1 MFNGEIYNYKHLKKI
16 LQKEFVF
23 KTSGDTE
30 VLLYSW
36 IKWGKNFHK
45 YIDGMYSFV
54 IYDGKR
60 IFLVSDNFSEK
71 PLFYLKKD
79 NKVFFSSEK
88 SLLTEH
94 LKLKSKI
101 ESNHINCFMAL
112 GYFPYELSIHKNLK
126 YLKPATIVQID
137 SNLKSSQYNYWK
149 KKSVKPVKNTFDEF
163 DKIKLKKLL
172 IDSVKN
178 RLIADVP
185 IAHFM
190 SSGFDS
196 TLIAAICKKE
206 LNYDL
211 KTYTVMTPENHKE
224 IQHVKQICRYLGISN
239 KIVKFNYNKNFDKI
253 SKNLLNIYGEPNDN
267 ITTLMFMEMSKIIRK
282 DGFKVSLC
290 GLGGDE
296 LILGYNKYSFIN
308 KINKYTFNHNKILY
322 LIIKYLKYLF
332 PSKLKNNFEKFI
344 LSNKFDQF
352 LNFRNIE
359 NYKKINSKFSSKLR
373 EINND
378 QNILDSM
385 YNFDLNNTLPLSYI
399 KALDLGSMNSSIEVR
414 SPFLNKKYSNFFANS
429 TIKFSLM
436 RLIKKY
442 TKISC

>member
-1 MFNGEIYNYKHLKKI
+1 
-16 LQKEFVF
+16 
-23 KTSGDTE
+23 
-30 VLLYSW
+30 
-36 IKWGKNFHK
+36 
-45 YIDGMYSFV
+45 
-54 IYDGKR
+54 
-60 IFLVSDNFSEK
+60 
-71 PLFYLKKD
+71 
-79 NKVFFSSEK
+79 
-88 SLLTEH
+88 
-94 LKLKSKI
+94 
-101 ESNHINCFMAL
+101 MAL

-211 KTYTVMTPENHKE
+211 KTYTVKTPENHKE

-296 LILGYNKYSFIN
+296 LI
-308 KINKYTFNHNKILY
+308 
-322 LIIKYLKYLF
+322 
-332 PSKLKNNFEKFI
+332 
-344 LSNKFDQF
+344 
-352 LNFRNIE
+352 FRI
-359 NYKKINSKFSSKLR
+359 
-373 EINND
+373 
-378 QNILDSM
+378 Q
-385 YNFDLNNTLPLSYI
+385 
-399 KALDLGSMNSSIEVR
+399 
-414 SPFLNKKYSNFFANS
+414 
-429 TIKFSLM
+429 
-436 RLIKKY
+436 
-442 TKISC
+442 